1 LQKLAEDYDNFTKQ
15 INETIKASN
24 EAIKE
29 MNLQKE
35 LSDLDTFSKIEKMR
49 NVDLMGVEEWYIEQ
63 LKFLETYK
71 NDKARYN
78 AALIELE
85 QARVN
90 KQAEI
95 NVKYDLEL
103 LAAKEKFEESYKKF
117 IEEKEKEKAQI
128 YLQSLKI
135 EARMSYI

>member
-1 LQKLAEDYDNFTKQ
+1 VVYRA
-15 INETIKASN
+15 A
-24 EAIKE
+24 
-29 MNLQKE
+29 
-35 LSDLDTFSKIEKMR
+35 
-49 NVDLMGVEEWYIEQ
+49 
-63 LKFLETYK
+63 KFLETYK

-85 QARVN
+85 QAKVN
-90 KQAEI
+90 RQAEI

-128 YLQSLKI
+128 IYKI
-135 EARMSYI
+135 